1 MTGTTLSVGS
11 SVDSW
16 ATGTNMWSRRHW
28 RCLFSFYCLFS
39 EDLNLPVHIFKEN
52 VLSTTG
58 DNILSVLRKTL
69 FLLCLGQVN
78 YVFVLNVTIFSLGIY
93 CVKVLVF
100 GLKLCLEILF
110 SFVYFRGVKNTSFIS
125 KSSTS
130 ASKIDLGGVN
140 ASANTDYIQSFLRK
154 RYLLSSTYK
163 SQWDLFT
170 DQVYCVV
177 CKLYPLIPVVNFVLN
192 WTFCNYRQ

>member
-1 MTGTTLSVGS
+1 MCILKVKLGNGSSGGVVRVYNAESDDWEEVCSDDWNDTLSELVCRQLGYRYY
-11 SVDSW
+11 
-16 ATGTNMWSRRHW
+16 NMWSRRHW

-100 GLKLCLEILF
+100 GWKIMLRNIVFFCVFQRCKKHKF
-110 SFVYFRGVKNTSFIS
+110 YFKE
-125 KSSTS
+125 
-130 ASKIDLGGVN
+130 
-140 ASANTDYIQSFLRK
+140 
-154 RYLLSSTYK
+154 
-163 SQWDLFT
+163 
-170 DQVYCVV
+170 
-177 CKLYPLIPVVNFVLN
+177 
-192 WTFCNYRQ
+192 

>member
-1 MTGTTLSVGS
+1 MYCQPQETIFFLSYGKLCFYCVWDKS
-11 SVDSW
+11 I
-16 ATGTNMWSRRHW
+16 T
-28 RCLFSFYCLFS
+28 CLFWMLQYFPLAFIASKYL
-39 EDLNLPVHIFKEN
+39 
-52 VLSTTG
+52 
-58 DNILSVLRKTL
+58 
-69 FLLCLGQVN
+69 
-78 YVFVLNVTIFSLGIY
+78 Y
-93 CVKVLVF
+93 LVE
-100 GLKLCLEILF
+100 KLCLEILF
-110 SFVYFRGVKNTSFIS
+110 SFVHFRGVKNTSFIS

>member
-1 MTGTTLSVGS
+1 MTGRRFAVMTGTTLSVGS
-11 SVDSW
+11 SVNSW

-28 RCLFSFYCLFS
+28 RCLFSFHCLFS

-78 YVFVLNVTIFSLGIY
+78 FVFVLNVTIFSLGIY

-100 GLKLCLEILF
+100 GWKIMLRNIVFFCVFQRCKKHKF
-110 SFVYFRGVKNTSFIS
+110 YFKE
-125 KSSTS
+125 
-130 ASKIDLGGVN
+130 
-140 ASANTDYIQSFLRK
+140 
-154 RYLLSSTYK
+154 
-163 SQWDLFT
+163 
-170 DQVYCVV
+170 
-177 CKLYPLIPVVNFVLN
+177 
-192 WTFCNYRQ
+192 

>member
-1 MTGTTLSVGS
+1 MCILKVKLGNGSSGGVAGCITPSPMTGRRFAVMTGTTLSVSS

-100 GLKLCLEILF
+100 GWKIMLRNIVFFCVFQRCKKHKF
-110 SFVYFRGVKNTSFIS
+110 YFKE
-125 KSSTS
+125 
-130 ASKIDLGGVN
+130 
-140 ASANTDYIQSFLRK
+140 
-154 RYLLSSTYK
+154 
-163 SQWDLFT
+163 
-170 DQVYCVV
+170 
-177 CKLYPLIPVVNFVLN
+177 
-192 WTFCNYRQ
+192 

>member
-1 MTGTTLSVGS
+1 MTGRRFAVMTGTTLSVGS

-16 ATGTNMWSRRHW
+16 ATGTKMWSRRHW
-28 RCLFSFYCLFS
+28 RCLFSFHCLFS

-52 VLSTTG
+52 VLLTTG

-100 GLKLCLEILF
+100 GWKIMLRNIVFFCVFQRCKKHKF
-110 SFVYFRGVKNTSFIS
+110 YFKE
-125 KSSTS
+125 
-130 ASKIDLGGVN
+130 
-140 ASANTDYIQSFLRK
+140 
-154 RYLLSSTYK
+154 
-163 SQWDLFT
+163 
-170 DQVYCVV
+170 
-177 CKLYPLIPVVNFVLN
+177 
-192 WTFCNYRQ
+192 